1 LDSSWVAPGGT
12 TKRMQ
17 RRTFLKVAA
26 GLPAALLATQAAPAL
41 ADSAIVQQGGQYVSI
56 YTAGGATGWTGYA
69 NAGGVG
75 YSYIYLYSGPSSE
88 STWLAN
94 IPVNQ
99 PLTVYAYAPG
109 EILAPPNPLWYN
121 VSAPQGSGWVYSGLV
136 SNIPPVTLPAAMVA
150 PPLGPIPA
158 PVGSGRSI
166 GVSLSRQHLWAY
178 DGGGVAWDADVTTG
192 EPAKPTPTGL
202 YAIQVKIPNFKFI
215 SPFPPGSPFWY
226 PDSPTHYALQF
237 RTDGFYIH
245 DAPWRPYYGPGTDL
259 PHMDPDGT
267 VRAGSHGCVN
277 TQLATINFLVPW
289 TSIGT
294 PVRIID

>member
-1 LDSSWVAPGGT
+1 
-12 TKRMQ
+12 MQ
-17 RRTFLKVAA
+17 RRTVLKMVA
-26 GLPAALLATQAAPAL
+26 GLPAALLAAQAAPAL
-41 ADSAIVQQGGQYVSI
+41 ADTKIVQQGGQYVST

-69 NAGGVG
+69 NAGGAG
-75 YSYIYLYSGPSSE
+75 YSEIYMYSEASSQ

-99 PLTVYAYAPG
+99 PVTVNAYAPG
-109 EILAPPNPLWYN
+109 EVLAPPNPLWFN
-121 VSAPQGSGWVYSGLV
+121 ISAQQGTGWVYSGLV
-136 SNIPPVTLPAAMVA
+136 SNIPPVTLPAAMMA
-150 PPLGPIPA
+150 PPPGPIPA
-158 PVGSGRSI
+158 PVGFGRSI
-166 GVSLSRQHLWAY
+166 GVSLSRQRLWAY
-178 DGGGVAWDADVTTG
+178 ENGAAVLVADVTTG
-192 EPAKPTPTGL
+192 EPLKPTPTGL

-215 SPFPPGSPFWY
+215 SPFLPSSPFWY

-237 RTDGFYIH
+237 RSDGFYIH
-245 DAPWRPYYGPGTDL
+245 DAPWRPYYGPGTDF

-277 TQLATINFLVPW
+277 TEYATIAFLASW

>member
-26 GLPAALLATQAAPAL
+26 GLPAALLATQAAPAR

-259 PHMDPDGT
+259 PHLDPDGT